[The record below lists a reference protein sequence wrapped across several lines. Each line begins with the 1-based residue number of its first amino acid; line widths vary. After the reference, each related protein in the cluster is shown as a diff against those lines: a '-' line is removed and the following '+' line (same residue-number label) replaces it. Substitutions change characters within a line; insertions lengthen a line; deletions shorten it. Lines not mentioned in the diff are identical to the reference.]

1 MIFAAEEVS
10 PVVSL
15 GLGALMIGAGALL
28 WVMAVRTAGGRTGR
42 NNFIGI
48 RTKATQA
55 SDGAWLAAHKA
66 AERSFQVAAVECVLT
81 GLALMVLGQ
90 NSEWMIL
97 IVLVG
102 VALMLG
108 AVVNA
113 FVLGTQ
119 AAGEFTGEDATHS

>member
-15 GLGALMIGAGALL
+15 GVGALMIGAGALL
-28 WVMAVRTAGGRTGR
+28 WVMAVRTASGRTGR
-42 NNFIGI
+42 NNLIGI
-48 RTKATQA
+48 RTKATRS

-66 AERSFQVAAVECVLT
+66 AERSFQVAAVECALT

-97 IVLVG
+97 IVLIG

-119 AAGEFTGEDATHS
+119 AAGEFTGKNTTLS